1 MLQSVFNHLLRGD
14 YGKIWSNSQLMK
26 TGTFLQLQVNICT
39 SKKSCGHELILF
51 SLETFVWNHHQLG
64 GVGDTFS
71 SVWNG
76 MHLILITITFVNP
89 LNPKISVH
97 ILHTVLYKFPDV
109 LTGRICLPNKSI
121 FRWWSFLLFLWPQ
134 CLIPGWHCKEKLDA
148 SHSKGQNVLT
158 FSWINAEIC
167 FFLAVFDF
175 LS

>member
-1 MLQSVFNHLLRGD
+1 MYVCM
-14 YGKIWSNSQLMK
+14 Y
-26 TGTFLQLQVNICT
+26 
-39 SKKSCGHELILF
+39 ELILF

-134 CLIPGWHCKEKLDA
+134 CLIPGWHCKEKLDV
-148 SHSKGQNVLT
+148 SHSKG
-158 FSWINAEIC
+158 SKC
-167 FFLAVFDF
+167 FNIFMNKWWKFVFFNCFYF